1 MRQAVKSMRTLHQI
15 YTHPPSQK
23 EGWFVH
29 SNQPSSVL
37 RARHLSVVEVFDILQ
52 SDVPNEVNE

>member
-1 MRQAVKSMRTLHQI
+1 M
-15 YTHPPSQK
+15 YNPSSKK

-52 SDVPNEVNE
+52 SDIPDEVDE